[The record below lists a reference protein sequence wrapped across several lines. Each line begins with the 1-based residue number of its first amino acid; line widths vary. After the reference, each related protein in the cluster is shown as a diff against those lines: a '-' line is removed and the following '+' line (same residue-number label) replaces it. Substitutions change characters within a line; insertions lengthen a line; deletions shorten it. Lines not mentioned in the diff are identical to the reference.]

1 MLIRNESW
9 CSGGCVLGAERNAT
23 ELEGDAPGCA
33 AGAATHGPGGAIAAA
48 CALQGLSVG
57 EMLRLLPDL
66 EAEVAASHDR
76 LRVCVAAL
84 RARRATWREIGQAL
98 EVSRQAAWERFH
110 AAATEASPSTGRR

>member
-1 MLIRNESW
+1 MLSRNEPW
-9 CSGGCVLGAERNAT
+9 CSSGCALGAEPNAA
-23 ELEGDAPGCA
+23 EMQGDAPGCDV
-33 AGAATHGPGGAIAAA
+33 GAATHGPGGPIAVA

-57 EMLRLLPDL
+57 EMLRLLPNL

-98 EVSRQAAWERFH
+98 AVSRQAAWERFH
-110 AAATEASPSTGRR
+110 AAATDPRPGRAS